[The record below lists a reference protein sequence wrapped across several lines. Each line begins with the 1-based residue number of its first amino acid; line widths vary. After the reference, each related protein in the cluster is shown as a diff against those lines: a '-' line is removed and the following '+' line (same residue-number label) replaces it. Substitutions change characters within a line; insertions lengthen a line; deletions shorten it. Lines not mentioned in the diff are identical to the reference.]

1 MRRVLLGALVVLAVV
16 GMAGTPATAHP
27 FGPPSTA
34 NVTVHGSSL
43 KLVWH
48 AAEDD
53 WVALGQSVGAFDDP
67 ATDVT
72 GEQKLQRSPA
82 VRTYL
87 LDRMTVRQAG
97 QGCPGSLHEL
107 TDVLATGATITYECP
122 ADVDEVKIRLAALM
136 DLNEAYRTVLVG
148 DSEALFTATSP
159 EQQLRLSGSS
169 SGLSTVL
176 PLAIGTAVVVVLG
189 LAALVVLRRRRRRS
203 A

>member
-1 MRRVLLGALVVLAVV
+1 VRRFVLGALVALAAV
-16 GMAGTPATAHP
+16 GLAGAPAAAHP

-34 NVTVHGSSL
+34 RVQVHGTSL
-43 KLVWH
+43 TLVWH

-82 VRTYL
+82 VRDYL
-87 LDRMTVRQAG
+87 LNRMTVRQADQTCRAELG
-97 QGCPGSLHEL
+97 EL
-107 TDVLATGATITYECP
+107 TDLLASGATIVYDCP
-122 ADVDEVKIRLAALM
+122 ARIDEVKIRLAALM

-159 EQQLRLSGSS
+159 EQQVRFTGS

-176 PLAIGTAVVVVLG
+176 PLALGTVAVLLLGAVVL
-189 LAALVVLRRRRRRS
+189 VLRRRRRS